1 MIRVD
6 DLTKRFGPTVAV
18 DQVSFEI
25 GRGEVVGFLGPN
37 GAGKTTTIRVLTGY
51 HPATSGLAEVAGL
64 DVQKHSLDVRK
75 HIGYLPQEVPI
86 YPDLRVVEYLR
97 YRAELKGVRGKD
109 RKLAVSRAMAKAG
122 IEQVARKLVGHVSHG
137 YRQRVGL
144 ADALVANPPIL
155 ILDEPTSGLD
165 PNQRRRIKQVVR
177 DLGTEHTVLFSSH
190 ILGEVQDVSSRVI
203 VIHRGTVRA
212 DGPPGALVAQS
223 TRARLHVRGRCAVAL
238 LREVVAALPG
248 VITDTIEVP
257 PPPPPP
263 LPPPLPLPP
272 PGSGTPD
279 VSMVLPPAPQLT
291 AANAEDDAN
300 VTCSVAPGMDPTA
313 ELGERLQRAA
323 VAVLELKLVMPTLEE
338 YFYSITDGLD
348 HLEEEATVEAAT
360 VEAATGEDAAEPGEG
375 QQ

>member
-1 MIRVD
+1 MIRVV

-18 DQVSFEI
+18 DRVSFEI

-51 HPATSGLAEVAGL
+51 HPATSGLAEVAGF

-97 YRAELKGVRGKD
+97 YRAELKGVRGKE
-109 RKLAVSRAMAKAG
+109 RKLAVSRAMAKSG
-122 IEQVARKLVGHVSHG
+122 IESVARKLVGHVSHG

-155 ILDEPTSGLD
+155 VLDEPTSGLD

-177 DLGTEHTVLFSSH
+177 ELADEHTVLFSSH

-212 DGPPGALVAQS
+212 DGPPDQLVTQG
-223 TRARLHVRGRCAVAL
+223 TQARLSVTARCPGQL
-238 LREVVAALPG
+238 LREIVAVLPG
-248 VITDTIEVP
+248 VVADSLVLGGVEDLAGHEVAS
-257 PPPPPP
+257 
-263 LPPPLPLPP
+263 L
-272 PGSGTPD
+272 
-279 VSMVLPPAPQLT
+279 
-291 AANAEDDAN
+291 
-300 VTCSVAPGMDPTA
+300 TCSLHPGADPST
-313 ELGERLQRAA
+313 ELGERLQKAA
-323 VAVLELKLVMPTLEE
+323 IAVHELKLVLPTLEE
-338 YFYSITDGLD
+338 YFYAITDGLD
-348 HLEEEATVEAAT
+348 HQAEQDATA
-360 VEAATGEDAAEPGEG
+360 DAAHAAAAGG
-375 QQ
+375 AS